1 MLEFQIFAVGMFRG
15 KKDQYVQKTLTYPNL
30 INNLLA
36 FLISYYLTNQ
46 LKISPNIL
54 YSFPIIMLSNQ
65 RNFLKSLAV
74 VFGSITVA
82 MVVVSILRFSMIRIE
97 DAISTRSRTNS

>member
-54 YSFPIIMLSNQ
+54 YSFPIIILSNQ

-74 VFGSITVA
+74 VFGNVA
-82 MVVVSILRFSMIRIE
+82 AGNIAVLMIRIE
-97 DAISTRSRTNS
+97 DSI

>member
-1 MLEFQIFAVGMFRG
+1 MINSC
-15 KKDQYVQKTLTYPNL
+15 KKTLIYPNL

-54 YSFPIIMLSNQ
+54 YSFPIIILSNQ

-74 VFGSITVA
+74 VFGNVTVGNIA
-82 MVVVSILRFSMIRIE
+82 VLMIRIG
-97 DAISTRSRTNS
+97 DSI